1 MRNPCGFTL
10 IETLITTLIL
20 VSGLVAVAQLF
31 SYTVAANISN
41 QQRTAA
47 TILVTEKIE
56 QLKSVSIRN
65 PLWLAGGG
73 LSPRAP
79 VVGFYDY
86 VSIAADGTPTIDSA
100 TPSPPYIRVWQ
111 ITGSVPRS
119 LTVIVYAQRFG
130 LTQSPFELA
139 RAVTMVGDV
148 F

>member
-1 MRNPCGFTL
+1 MRNSRGFTL

-31 SYTVAANISN
+31 SYTIATNISN
-41 QQRTAA
+41 RQRTAA

-56 QLKSVSIRN
+56 QLKSVSVRN
-65 PLWLAGGG
+65 PLWLVGGG
-73 LSPRAP
+73 LSPQQP

-86 VSIAADGTPTIDSA
+86 VSIAADGTPAIDSA
-100 TPSPPYIRVWQ
+100 TAPYIRVWQ
-111 ITGSVPRS
+111 IAGTVPRS

-139 RAVTMVGDV
+139 RAVTMVGDA